1 MGKTRYESVARK
13 IVDLVEGMTTEE
25 WLKIAALIDGC
36 IKTQIAEM
44 TIQKPEN
51 LEYLLEQAMITG
63 EH

>member
-1 MGKTRYESVARK
+1 MEQKRCEMVART

-25 WLKIAALIDGC
+25 WLKISAIIDGC

-51 LEYLLEQAMITG
+51 LEYLLEQAMISDD
-63 EH
+63 

>member
-1 MGKTRYESVARK
+1 MEQKRCEMVART

-25 WLKIAALIDGC
+25 WLKISALIDGC

-51 LEYLLEQAMITG
+51 LEYLLAQAMISDD
-63 EH
+63 